1 MDSPGRFSTFL
12 AAYFVREK
20 VTAFTIKRGWCMG
33 TPTENVLLNLSIL
46 FSP

>member
-1 MDSPGRFSTFL
+1 MDSPGRVSIFL

-20 VTAFTIKRGWCMG
+20 VTAFTTKRAWCMQ
-33 TPTENVLLNLSIL
+33 TPTENVVLNLSIL